1 MQDILIDIMVWI
13 VWVIGVLLLMIVKEL
28 KKEGIL

>member
-1 MQDILIDIMVWI
+1 MTDILFDLMVWI
-13 VWVIGVLLLMIVKEL
+13 VWIIGVLLLMIVKEL

>member
-1 MQDILIDIMVWI
+1 MTDILFDIMVWI

>member
-13 VWVIGVLLLMIVKEL
+13 VWIIGVLLLMIVKEL

>member
-13 VWVIGVLLLMIVKEL
+13 VWVISVLLLMIVKEL